1 MWFIAL
7 LPDSFMVFIVHTIFL
22 IGFVGSIFTKFVSN
36 IPFLSQYSNIIKPV
50 ALVTL
55 IIGLYLEGGL
65 ANELRWRQKVKD
77 LEQQVK
83 LSEEKAKTISK
94 ETVIEYKDRV
104 KVVKDVQ
111 IVIQE
116 RIKEVEKLIDTQCVI
131 APQAI
136 EILNDAALNKKPG
149 VSK

>member
-1 MWFIAL
+1 MWFLAL
-7 LPDSFMVFIVHTIFL
+7 LPDSMLIFIIHTIFI
-22 IGFVGSIFTKFVSN
+22 IGLVGSIFNKFVSN
-36 IPFLSQYSNIIKPV
+36 IPFLSQYSKIIKPV

-55 IIGLYLEGGL
+55 IVGLYLEGGL
-65 ANELRWRQKVKD
+65 ANEMRWREKVKD

-83 LSEEKAKTISK
+83 LSEEKAKTINK
-94 ETVIEYKDRV
+94 EIVIEYKDRV

-111 IVIQE
+111 VVIQE
-116 RIKEVEKLIDTQCVI
+116 RIKEVEKLIDAQCVV